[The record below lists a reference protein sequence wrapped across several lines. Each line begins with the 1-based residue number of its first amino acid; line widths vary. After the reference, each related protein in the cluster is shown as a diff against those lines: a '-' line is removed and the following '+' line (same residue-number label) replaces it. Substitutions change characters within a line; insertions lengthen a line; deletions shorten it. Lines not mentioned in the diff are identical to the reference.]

1 MIRSIL
7 DTDLYKFTTSYAY
20 FKLYPEAIGTFT
32 FNDRAKT
39 EFDEDFLEDLKAE
52 LKALERIALSED
64 EFQYM
69 IKNCKYIP
77 QNYFEWL
84 NGFRFDASKINVW
97 LDEEHHLQINVTDFM
112 YKVTLYEIPILA
124 TVSELFHLRNS
135 YDAEAMIA
143 RLEQKEQIARDNNI
157 IFSDF
162 GTRRRFSY
170 DVQRMVVKHLK
181 NNPCGCVGT
190 SNCHLAMELD
200 MKMIGTYPHELPMF
214 IAAVNGG
221 PRNANYLT
229 MEDWVKVYDGYLG
242 TALTDSFGSEVF
254 FNNFSKKH
262 ACLFDGVR
270 HDSGD
275 PIAFIEMAI
284 KRYKELGIDPM
295 TKSIVFSDSLNFE
308 KCVEIKRACEGKIK
322 CMFGIGTNL
331 TCDTGHASCNIVMKL
346 SSCQINSR
354 KPKELC
360 VKLSDVEGKEMGD
373 PQEVAVYRYLLRNQG
388 NKN

>member
-1 MIRSIL
+1 
-7 DTDLYKFTTSYAY
+7 
-20 FKLYPEAIGTFT
+20 
-32 FNDRAKT
+32 
-39 EFDEDFLEDLKAE
+39 
-52 LKALERIALSED
+52 
-64 EFQYM
+64 
-69 IKNCKYIP
+69 
-77 QNYFEWL
+77 
-84 NGFRFDASKINVW
+84 
-97 LDEEHHLQINVTDFM
+97 
-112 YKVTLYEIPILA
+112 
-124 TVSELFHLRNS
+124 
-135 YDAEAMIA
+135 
-143 RLEQKEQIARDNNI
+143 
-157 IFSDF
+157 
-162 GTRRRFSY
+162 
-170 DVQRMVVKHLK
+170 
-181 NNPCGCVGT
+181 
-190 SNCHLAMELD
+190 MELD

-275 PIAFIEMAI
+275 PIAFIDMAI
-284 KRYKELGIDPM
+284 NRYKELGIDPM

-308 KCVEIKRACEGKIK
+308 KCVQIKKACEGRIK

-331 TCDTGHASCNIVMKL
+331 TCDTGHPSCNIVMKL
-346 SSCQINSR
+346 SSCQINAR

-373 PQEVAVYRYLLRNQG
+373 PEEVAVYRYLLRNQG
-388 NKN
+388 K

>member
-20 FKLYPEAIGTFT
+20 FKLYPQAIGTFT

-39 EFDEDFLEDLKAE
+39 KFDADFLEDLKAE
-52 LKALERIALSED
+52 LKALERIALSDD
-64 EFQYM
+64 EFRYM

-84 NGFRFDASKINVW
+84 TGFRFDASKINVW
-97 LDEEHHLQINVTDFM
+97 LDEEQHLQINVTDYM

-135 YDAEAMIA
+135 YDADEMIA
-143 RLEQKEQIARDNNI
+143 RLEKKEQIARENNI

-181 NNPCGCVGT
+181 NNPCGCTGT

-275 PIAFIEMAI
+275 PIAFIDMAI
-284 KRYKELGIDPM
+284 NRYKELGIDPM

-308 KCVEIKRACEGKIK
+308 KCVEIKNACEGRIK

-346 SSCQINSR
+346 SSCQINAR

-360 VKLSDVEGKEMGD
+360 VKLSDVMGKEMGD
-373 PQEVAVYRYLLRNQG
+373 PEEVKVYRYLLRNQG
-388 NKN
+388 QN

>member
-1 MIRSIL
+1 M
-7 DTDLYKFTTSYAY
+7 YKFTTSYAY
-20 FKLYPEAIGTFT
+20 FKLYPQAIGTFT

-39 EFDEDFLEDLKAE
+39 EYDDDFLEDLKAE
-52 LKALERIALSED
+52 LKALERIALSDD
-64 EFQYM
+64 EFKYM
-69 IKNCKYIP
+69 IENCKYIP

-84 NGFRFDASKINVW
+84 TGFRFDASKINVW
-97 LDEEHHLQINVTDFM
+97 LDEERHLQINVTDYM

-135 YDAEAMIA
+135 YDAEEMIA
-143 RLEQKEQIARDNNI
+143 RLERKEQMARENNI

-181 NNPCGCVGT
+181 NNPCGCTGT

-200 MKMIGTYPHELPMF
+200 MRMIGTYPHELPMF

-254 FNNFSKKH
+254 FTR
-262 ACLFDGVR
+262 VQ
-270 HDSGD
+270 
-275 PIAFIEMAI
+275 I
-284 KRYKELGIDPM
+284 K
-295 TKSIVFSDSLNFE
+295 SL
-308 KCVEIKRACEGKIK
+308 
-322 CMFGIGTNL
+322 
-331 TCDTGHASCNIVMKL
+331 
-346 SSCQINSR
+346 
-354 KPKELC
+354 
-360 VKLSDVEGKEMGD
+360 
-373 PQEVAVYRYLLRNQG
+373 
-388 NKN
+388 